1 MKPFPL
7 ARQLWLV
14 LLVSCQPLQPVLEL
28 SVSSVRVN
36 ADATVTVTATNAD
49 LTPGTGTVAL
59 STTLG
64 MLSST
69 SLALS
74 EGSARTKLLCPRS
87 TPGCTANASLDVT
100 ARWTTSGRTLTQT
113 VTVKLTDP
121 PPSDGGL
128 VDAGVDAGQDAGVD
142 GGEVSEDAGVILQG
156 TPLTG
161 FGDVFVLGR
170 LGAPGTV
177 GFTPFASPGAVLLG
191 FDRMPERPV
200 LINDRLAYIRDGVAF
215 VWSEDFTD
223 GGPPDAGMGDGG
235 VAPFA
240 VFVDDFRSG
249 SSFSSFDMAVNDVT
263 RDMTEPNN
271 GRASLKVVSPAMG
284 YSGGAI
290 VSAAPVD
297 LRAYNVMT
305 FWAKA
310 TASTTL
316 PSIGFG
322 DTASITS
329 GPLIADFRMTV
340 IGTTWA
346 KYTFPIPNPAAMS
359 ANKGLFFFTG
369 SISVPQARATV
380 WFNDVQF
387 ESLGPAEYATAVG
400 AVTNV
405 SVAWPGPRNVA
416 VGSPYTLD
424 FNSNT
429 VSFTTQT
436 AHRVGWNYF
445 TLRSSN
451 PGVAVVSADGVIT
464 AADAGMAVIS
474 ADPFQGFTVP
484 GGVMVTVPGSVAD
497 AGGGNGG
504 LDGGREPDG
513 GVQRFGAFPLVR
525 PELNDP
531 LLFDCRGRLGVPD
544 AGVVVALVPTRSGAL
559 WVGCGL
565 SDDAGVSRYFK
576 GASTSF
582 APPSDI
588 DPLAANNNTVL
599 GATSDG
605 GMYLLSTTK
614 FDAVRTT
621 RPRAC
626 SRSAR
631 ATSSGF
637 EVLLYDPFIDGCYLG
652 LITLTGEVSEISLP
666 LTPRTRTRRC
676 LEGVLFGR
684 RDEVLYQSTGGS
696 RGFLSFGFTRP
707 AVAADGGQDAG
718 AGDAGRVDAGPVDA
732 GPVDAGDPVITVA
745 FAEGP
750 PSNFDAGTIA
760 IDFSL
765 PVELVVK
772 P

>member
-14 LLVSCQPLQPVLEL
+14 LLLSCQPLQPVLEL

-74 EGSARTKLLCPRS
+74 EGSARTKLVCPRS

-100 ARWTTSGRTLTQT
+100 AQWTTSGRTLTQT

-161 FGDVFVLGR
+161 FGDVFVLGL
-170 LGAPGTV
+170 LGAPRTV

-200 LINDRLAYIRDGVAF
+200 LINDRLVYIRDGVAF
-215 VWSEDFTD
+215 VWTDDSVD
-223 GGPPDAGMGDGG
+223 GGRPDAGDTGMADGG

-249 SSFSSFDMAVNDVT
+249 SSFLNFDLAVNDVT
-263 RDMTEPNN
+263 RDVTEPNN
-271 GRASLKVVSPAMG
+271 GRASLKAVSPSAG
-284 YSGGAI
+284 FSGGAI

-310 TASTTL
+310 SASTTIASL
-316 PSIGFG
+316 GFG

-329 GPLIADFRMTV
+329 GPLIADFRTTI
-340 IGTTWA
+340 IGTAWA

-369 SISVPQARATV
+369 GISVPPARATV

-387 ESLGPAEYATAVG
+387 ESLSPAEYATAVG

-405 SVAWPGPRNVA
+405 SVSWPGPRNVA

-445 TLRSSN
+445 SLRSSN

-497 AGGGNGG
+497 AGGGDAG
-504 LDGGREPDG
+504 LDGGRESDG
-513 GVQRFGAFPLVR
+513 GVQRFGAFPLVG

-531 LLFDCRGRLGVPD
+531 VLFNCSGRLGVPD
-544 AGVVVALVPTRSGAL
+544 AGVVVALVPTPSGSW
-559 WVGCGL
+559 WVGCGF
-565 SDDAGVSRYFK
+565 SNDAGVSAYFK
-576 GASTSF
+576 GASTLF
-582 APPSDI
+582 EPPSGI
-588 DPLAANNNTVL
+588 DPLTANNSMVL

-605 GMYLLSTTK
+605 GLYLLSTTK
-614 FDAVRTT
+614 FVSVQTT

-626 SRSAR
+626 ARSAR

-666 LTPRTRTRRC
+666 STPRTRRC

-684 RDEVLYQSTGGS
+684 RDEVLYQSTGAA
-696 RGFLSFGFTRP
+696 RGFEAFAFARP
-707 AVAADGGQDAG
+707 TVAADGGQDAG

-732 GPVDAGDPVITVA
+732 GPPASTVA

-750 PSNFDAGTIA
+750 PSDFDAGRIA
-760 IDFSL
+760 IDFRF